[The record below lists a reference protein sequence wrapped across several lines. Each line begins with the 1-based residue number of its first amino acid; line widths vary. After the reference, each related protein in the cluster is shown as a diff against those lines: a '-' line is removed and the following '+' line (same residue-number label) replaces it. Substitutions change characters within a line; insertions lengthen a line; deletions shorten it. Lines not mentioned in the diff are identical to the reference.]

1 MAFQHH
7 SQVPQSVPTL
17 DYLPLPA
24 KQFMYPRF
32 KKQPWTLPLDRRSVK
47 KKKGRKK
54 MSKRKRQKKKNKN
67 KNKKN
72 FLSTINLP
80 QVLQAKYSYFT
91 NDYAKDG

>member
-1 MAFQHH
+1 MIGEV
-7 SQVPQSVPTL
+7 S
-17 DYLPLPA
+17 
-24 KQFMYPRF
+24 
-32 KKQPWTLPLDRRSVK
+32 